1 MNSTAIPGIK
11 HFNKEA
17 YAKNNRKAMTTNF
30 FIPVRYEPSIKTLLT
45 TR

>member
-17 YAKNNRKAMTTNF
+17 YAKNISKAVTANF
-30 FIPVRYEPSIKTLLT
+30 FFSC
-45 TR
+45 